1 MQQSAICIAHSQAQA
16 ETIVNQLK
24 AAGFPNNDISVL
36 FPDKRTSHDFAYEKE
51 TKTPEGATTGG
62 TFGAGV
68 SAVLG
73 WLAGIG
79 TLAIPGVG
87 FFIAAGPI
95 PAALSGAAIGGT
107 TGGIIGA
114 LVGMGIPEYE
124 AKRYEGKVREGN
136 ILISVHTDNANERD
150 RAKNIFEQA
159 GADDISTTGESSAQ
173 KTATPTVPE
182 TPVISKTGAAQS
194 VAGTPITRGPE
205 IAGKAVTTPEATT
218 AVTRIIANVDVGYGN
233 TLYLRGEGAGL
244 SWNKGVPLDNLGGDQ
259 WSWSTTSAGNI
270 LFKFLINDNVWST
283 GDNLTVTQ
291 GDTFISTPT
300 F

>member
-1 MQQSAICIAHSQAQA
+1 MQQSVICIAHSQAQA
-16 ETIVNQLK
+16 ETIVTQLK

-36 FPDKRTSHDFAYEKE
+36 FPDKRTSHDFADEKE

-87 FFIAAGPI
+87 SFIAAGPI

-124 AKRYEGKVREGN
+124 AKRYEGK
-136 ILISVHTDNANERD
+136 
-150 RAKNIFEQA
+150 
-159 GADDISTTGESSAQ
+159 
-173 KTATPTVPE
+173 
-182 TPVISKTGAAQS
+182 
-194 VAGTPITRGPE
+194 
-205 IAGKAVTTPEATT
+205 
-218 AVTRIIANVDVGYGN
+218 
-233 TLYLRGEGAGL
+233 
-244 SWNKGVPLDNLGGDQ
+244 
-259 WSWSTTSAGNI
+259 
-270 LFKFLINDNVWST
+270 
-283 GDNLTVTQ
+283 
-291 GDTFISTPT
+291 
-300 F
+300 